1 MHTPSSSSSICY
13 ELRLFAIVTN
23 NIYLHRYYK
32 CDYFLFISVMFVFL
46 WSNSSMRKLDLFAA
60 ERQYLS
66 HNASNLFISFDKNP
80 IFCIFFLSLYLSND
94 QPLARSKCAMTCII
108 QEKVDNIKSRSFSN
122 NIIKLLQSL
131 ELFILNLFTTE
142 NRFWWRKK
150 QAIII
155 QCQMILYQIEM
166 NARKNKRTMPL
177 LFICW
182 CFFLVNWLTDTSNA
196 VAMDVYKR

>member
-1 MHTPSSSSSICY
+1 MHIKCKNFEQWADSLCWKKSFPPLHTPSSSSSICY

-80 IFCIFFLSLYLSND
+80 IFCIFFPLVVPVKRPAANQIKMCND
-94 QPLARSKCAMTCII
+94 LHYTRKSWQY
-108 QEKVDNIKSRSFSN
+108 KV
-122 NIIKLLQSL
+122 
-131 ELFILNLFTTE
+131 
-142 NRFWWRKK
+142 
-150 QAIII
+150 
-155 QCQMILYQIEM
+155 
-166 NARKNKRTMPL
+166 
-177 LFICW
+177 
-182 CFFLVNWLTDTSNA
+182 
-196 VAMDVYKR
+196 